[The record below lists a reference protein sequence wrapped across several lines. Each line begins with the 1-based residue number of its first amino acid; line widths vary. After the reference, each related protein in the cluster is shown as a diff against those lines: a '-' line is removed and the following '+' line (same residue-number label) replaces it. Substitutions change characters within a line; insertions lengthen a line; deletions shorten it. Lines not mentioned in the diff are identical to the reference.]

1 MFGNTAYVYLGTAA
15 RIAFTLG
22 LHSHGVGSRHG
33 LHGQEDLR
41 LFGTLYLLDLDVAL
55 CYGHPPA
62 IGEDVVLKAPSEDV
76 RALWSK
82 RVAHWLTVLHR
93 YLVLDLACRSIT

>member
-1 MFGNTAYVYLGTAA
+1 MFGNTAYVYIGTAA

-22 LHSHGVGSRHG
+22 LHSHGSVGSRHS

-41 LFGTLYLLDLDVAL
+41 LFCTMYLLDLDVAL

-62 IGEDVVLKAPSEDV
+62 IGEDVVPGALRAPSEDV
-76 RALWSK
+76 RVPGVK
-82 RVAHWLTVLHR
+82 G
-93 YLVLDLACRSIT
+93 

>member
-1 MFGNTAYVYLGTAA
+1 MFGNTAYVYLGAAA

-22 LHSHGVGSRHG
+22 LHTHGVGSRHG

-41 LFGTLYLLDLDVAL
+41 LFCTLYLLDLDVAL

-62 IGEDVVLKAPSEDV
+62 IGEEVVLRTPSEDV
-76 RALWSK
+76 RGPRSNG
-82 RVAHWLTVLHR
+82 VEYWLTGIYR
-93 YLVLDLACRSIT
+93 YSAPGRACRSIT